1 MDRPEGIR
9 LSCPRRRV
17 PRKEPVRDPDLE
29 PHGRSNREHAAL
41 REVLGTAP
49 SVYACYRFTTKLR
62 ENAPMLD
69 ACLGAILAS
78 LKEIEPELGR
88 NLALDGSDM
97 PRPMQT
103 GSASSRRTARS
114 ASGTPGRLMLP
125 PLRRLNEEGR
135 GLIGIQAA
143 RARGVSRRAYFPA
156 MIPTLILAGLLI
168 GRWWA
173 VPGRPSRGLHCY

>member
-1 MDRPEGIR
+1 
-9 LSCPRRRV
+9 V

-97 PRPMQT
+97 PRLCKRAALPLEERP
-103 GSASSRRTARS
+103 GARAVPPDASCCHRS
-114 ASGTPGRLMLP
+114 A
-125 PLRRLNEEGR
+125 
-135 GLIGIQAA
+135 
-143 RARGVSRRAYFPA
+143 VSTRK
-156 MIPTLILAGLLI
+156 G
-168 GRWWA
+168 G
-173 VPGRPSRGLHCY
+173 G